1 MPSTEEKKK
10 RLRKKFK
17 TISAILKLFVLLIIL
32 IGVPLYIYFFQYDII
47 EQFSTLEQVEA
58 FFREYKTQSIFIYI
72 ALQIIQIIIC
82 VIPGQALQFAAGY
95 MYGFWMGY
103 LWSFVGAFLGTVI
116 TYYLAKILGHDAM
129 HMIFGEKKIHDL
141 LMKFNSKK
149 ADLSV
154 LSYTGTSKG
163 SMQLC
168 GRLVG
173 NEAQGVPYNLP
184 YRKNSCND
192 GQFTHRKAREHRR
205 VHSCD
210 SDRRTGSRT
219 VFTGSDIQKA
229 SAELD
234 RHGIR
239 QAYKALNLRST
250 CA

>member
-149 ADLSV
+149 AMILIFLFYLIPGLPKDLCSYVAGLSEMKLKAFLIISLIGRTPAMMGSLLIGKLVNIGGYTLAIVIGV
-154 LSYTGTSKG
+154 LAVVLFLLGVIFRK
-163 SMQLC
+163 
-168 GRLVG
+168 RLLSWI
-173 NEAQGVPYNLP
+173 YM
-184 YRKNSCND
+184 
-192 GQFTHRKAREHRR
+192 
-205 VHSCD
+205 
-210 SDRRTGSRT
+210 
-219 VFTGSDIQKA
+219 
-229 SAELD
+229 
-234 RHGIR
+234 
-239 QAYKALNLRST
+239 AYDKLIKL
-250 CA
+250 